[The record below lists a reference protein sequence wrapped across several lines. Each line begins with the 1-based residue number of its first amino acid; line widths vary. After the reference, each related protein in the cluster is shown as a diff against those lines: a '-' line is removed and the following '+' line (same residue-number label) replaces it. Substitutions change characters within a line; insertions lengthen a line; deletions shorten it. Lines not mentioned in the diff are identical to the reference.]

1 MSVIKAVIHE
11 KHQNHEKI
19 QKTVMWWNKAMDELI
34 YCGFICELYPIG
46 PMLGLTYFFCD
57 FGVFRRVANIIKYVE
72 QFRVN
77 LCQKVLKPY

>member
-1 MSVIKAVIHE
+1 
-11 KHQNHEKI
+11 
-19 QKTVMWWNKAMDELI
+19 MDELI